1 MIQLIPRS
9 VTCPCQLL
17 FTSTATLQCYSRV
30 MLFPSH
36 FATLRS
42 AKKQQKQDFSLPSCW
57 ILQWVIRRGEEEG
70 SLHVCKGGKLRA
82 SHQLLPVLAM
92 KAHFPESLLMVV
104 TSVTGWT
111 LPASHRFRA
120 VLYGLIASF
129 PAGFTTARLMFS
141 TCASRWTASEQSI
154 VLSQQS
160 RFMISW
166 EGREGAMGNGREEHP
181 FSYTLSAILR
191 RSVFVSGFKIIFQ
204 TSRSSITHWP
214 PPALAKTMQF
224 NYWNGNCFIWIGKIR
239 ATSDVSTEWQSLPWK
254 TEWVCIW
261 WCMASEHRQSEF
273 ISILNRNSIEEST
286 FSTILL
292 SLY

>member
-30 MLFPSH
+30 MLFPSR

-70 SLHVCKGGKLRA
+70 SLHVCKGEKLRA

-111 LPASHRFRA
+111 LPASHCFRA

-204 TSRSSITHWP
+204 TSCSSITHWP
-214 PPALAKTMQF
+214 PPPPSLRPCSLIIEM
-224 NYWNGNCFIWIGKIR
+224 
-239 ATSDVSTEWQSLPWK
+239 ATVSYELERLEPRLMSAQNDSH
-254 TEWVCIW
+254 C
-261 WCMASEHRQSEF
+261 HGRQSECVSDDVWLPNTDKVNLF
-273 ISILNRNSIEEST
+273 LFWIE
-286 FSTILL
+286 IALRKVLL
-292 SLY
+292 SLF